1 MIFPYVSENPKMA
14 SSTIISPSNVKD
26 YSRLA
31 GKLRLGLCCIN
42 SELQKQ
48 KGIFCS
54 RTMIK
59 KNFTLTLAQERALQ
73 NIADIIPI
81 LKWNLEHRIY
91 CFRLTS
97 ELFPRYTDPD
107 ITSYNKE
114 FAREALLN
122 AGNYAK
128 SHHQRILCHPSQF
141 NVVGTP
147 NPETFINTCRQLTH
161 EAEILDMMGIDN
173 NGILIVHMG
182 GVYEDKPATIQR
194 WIQQFQ
200 ALPSNVKARLV
211 IENCERNCSVLDALQ
226 IAEGCGIPMVFD
238 LFHHACYAHL
248 HPKEISIDIPSIFSR
263 ILKTWGTRVPIMH
276 ISEQAVDWTKVN
288 VSSGWVN
295 KEQPRIGAHSEYI
308 SEIPIWFLDLLLEHD
323 ASVDLEVEAKA
334 KEAAILRLYELY
346 PQIFPKPVPNLSDIT
361 NSLQSLELTGTTP
374 KHRTIKLNI
383 VN

>member
-1 MIFPYVSENPKMA
+1 MSLKSQKMA
-14 SSTIISPSNVKD
+14 SPPIIPPSNVKD

-42 SELQKQ
+42 SALQKE

-59 KNFTLTLAQERALQ
+59 KNFTVPLAQERALQ

-81 LKWNLEHRIY
+81 LKWNLEHKIY

-107 ITSYNKE
+107 VTPYNKE

-128 SHHQRILCHPSQF
+128 SHTQRILCHPSQF
-141 NVVGTP
+141 NVIGTP
-147 NPETFINTCRQLTH
+147 NREIFVNTCRQLTH
-161 EAEILDMMGIDN
+161 EAEILDMMGIDS

-182 GVYEDKPATIQR
+182 GVYGDKPATIQR

-200 ALPSNVKARLV
+200 ELPANVKARLA
-211 IENCERNCSVLDALQ
+211 IENCEKNGSTLDVLQ

-238 LFHHACYAHL
+238 IFHHACYTHL
-248 HPKEISIDIPSIFSR
+248 HPNEASSDLGSIFPR
-263 ILKTWGTRVPIMH
+263 ILKTWGTRIPIMH
-276 ISEQAVDWTKVN
+276 ISEQAVDWSKAN
-288 VSSGWVN
+288 VSGGWVS
-295 KEQPRIGAHSEYI
+295 KEQPKIGAHSDYI
-308 SEIPIWFLDLLLEHD
+308 GEIPTWFLDLLLQHN

-346 PQIFPKPVPNLSDIT
+346 PQIFGSERSNDLSDIT
-361 NSLQSLELTGTTP
+361 NNLQSLQLADPPP
-374 KHRTIKLNI
+374 KPRTIKLNI
-383 VN
+383 VK